1 MITRWRRFL
10 GAGVLAGWAGLFLV
24 SCAAPEAVDDEPL
37 PPAEPLPAVSYR
49 EAASRYN
56 RHVSGLERLW
66 SRSVVEVSW
75 IEDDGDRR
83 SEQGEGH
90 FVFVPPRRVAL
101 SVGKLGKT
109 ILWAGSNDERYWLI
123 DNQGDGVAYVGKH
136 PTVEVVG
143 PSGEA
148 EMRGPLPFKPDDV
161 PFLLGLRPLPL
172 DEHQAEA
179 PAEEAT
185 GQEAGQATAQ
195 ATAQAEGQTTGRAVA
210 RADHRAYVVTPPG
223 GRVRLHLEPER
234 MLPIRV
240 ELYDAEGNLAARS
253 ELSEHE
259 RLDQVG
265 TPVHTWPMLATEALL
280 RPADPDRPGRVD
292 PDQHLRL
299 ILSGLTADARKIK
312 DQAFDFD
319 TLLRVYEPAEVTPLD
334 PPTQRVAPLPAT
346 RP

>member
-1 MITRWRRFL
+1 MKMIKRWRRFL
-10 GAGVLAGWAGLFLV
+10 CAGVLAGWAGLFLV
-24 SCAAPEAVDDEPL
+24 SCATPEAVDDEPL
-37 PPAEPLPAVSYR
+37 PPAEPLPAMSYR
-49 EAASRYN
+49 EAATRYN
-56 RHVSGLERLW
+56 QHVSGLERLW

-123 DNQGDGVAYVGKH
+123 DNQGDGIAYVGKH

-143 PSGEA
+143 PTGDT

-161 PFLLGLRPLPL
+161 PFLMGLRPLPL
-172 DEHQAEA
+172 EEDHEEGATQAA
-179 PAEEAT
+179 A
-185 GQEAGQATAQ
+185 
-195 ATAQAEGQTTGRAVA
+195 GRAVA
-210 RADHRAYVVTPPG
+210 RADQRAYVVTPPR

-240 ELYDAEGNLAARS
+240 DLFDAAGNLAARS
-253 ELSEHE
+253 ELSKHQ

-265 TPVHTWPMLATEALL
+265 TPVNTWPTLATEARL
-280 RPADPDRPGRVD
+280 RPADPDRPDRVD
-292 PDQHLRL
+292 PEQRLRL
-299 ILSGLTADARKIK
+299 ILSGLTADSRKIK
-312 DQAFDFD
+312 DRAFDFD
-319 TLLRVYEPAEVTPLD
+319 TLLRVYEPAEVTLLD